1 MRLAIPLFP
10 WAISVVLERRSR
22 RPLRWQFHLKT
33 LLTIVVIAALF
44 MAVLVARQRQR
55 VLVMREREWKIR
67 QKEYRDLA
75 AVYTESEAS
84 HLKAAETGETNR
96 GVFGDG
102 TGFFVL
108 QMGRAEHSRVAAESG
123 RMRRKYERAAVQ
135 PWLPVERTLEPDELR
150 KIADEQG
157 AVPTAKPPS
166 WFRSNL
172 PILNSGKLRA
182 TPQAVTTS
190 TGQDQPSDR

>member
-10 WAISVVLERRSR
+10 WAISVGLERRSR

-33 LLTIVVIAALF
+33 LLIIVVIAALI
-44 MAVLVARQRQR
+44 MAGLVAGQRQR

-67 QKEYRDLA
+67 QKEYQGLA
-75 AVYTESEAS
+75 AHYAKNEAFY
-84 HLKAAETGETNR
+84 LKAAETGETSR
-96 GVFGDG
+96 GLFVDG
-102 TGFFVL
+102 TGYFVL
-108 QMGRAEHSRVAAESG
+108 RMGRVEHSRVAAEIG
-123 RMRRKYERAAVQ
+123 RQRRKYERAAAQ
-135 PWLPVERTLEPDELR
+135 PWLPVEPPLEPVEFR

-172 PILNSGKLRA
+172 PIPNSGKLGA
-182 TPQAVTTS
+182 TPQAATS
-190 TGQDQPSDR
+190 SIGQDKL